1 LTNNNTRRIGKFYI
15 HHHLLSN
22 PSLFESN
29 QAVFS
34 KIIPLQIERNF
45 YKEQIEYIGMSELF
59 EPLEEGNVIPL
70 YMISVE
76 VTYGPLNC
84 RWYHVKADVVTYSP
98 DEQETIFVG

>member
-1 LTNNNTRRIGKFYI
+1 M
-15 HHHLLSN
+15 LSN
-22 PSLFESN
+22 PNFFESN

-34 KIIPLQIERNF
+34 KIIPLQIERNY
-45 YKEQIEYIGMSELF
+45 YKEQIEFIGMSELF

-76 VTYGPLNC
+76 VIHGPLDC
-84 RWYHVKADVVTYSP
+84 TWYHVKADIVTYTP